1 MKKLTER
8 ILTPLALS
16 LLAITLAG
24 CGDEDIFGSGN
35 SNEFTVTRFDTSYDN
50 QANAT
55 AIARIDETY
64 RTGAREFK
72 LENIVNSYNSQGLNA
87 LDKTVL
93 ADGFEGRLE
102 NKNIEVNGRTI
113 KRPIYE
119 KNSNN
124 QLNYEIDYKTLDL
137 TGVRANSYNAGNT
150 LSNSNG
156 IRTDLNNYPS
166 ISTNASF
173 PAGSVCYIPVT
184 TSERSFLAFN
194 AKNETNYE
202 TLDDWIE
209 ATEDRFN
216 DNRMFS
222 TTRFK
227 VGSSNKQKAAW
238 VEFFEFRNQ
247 PAYLYSGVEY
257 DNNIYETDYV
267 TKGVNNP
274 NTNSRRGVVDCTLVN
289 DVAADFLAAQIREN
303 YHRN

>member
-8 ILTPLALS
+8 IMIPLTLS
-16 LLAITLAG
+16 LLGMTLVG
-24 CGDEDIFGSGN
+24 CGDEDIFGLAN
-35 SNEFTVTRFDTSYDN
+35 SNEFTVTRFDSSYDN

-55 AIARIDETY
+55 AIARINETY

-72 LENIVNSYNSQGLNA
+72 LENIINNYNSQGLNA
-87 LDKTVL
+87 LDKIVL
-93 ADGFEGRLE
+93 ADGFEGRLA
-102 NKNIEVNGRTI
+102 NKDIEVNGRTI
-113 KRPIYE
+113 RRPIYE

-124 QLNYEIDYKTLDL
+124 QLNYEINYKTLDL
-137 TGVRANSYNAGNT
+137 TGVKANSYNAGNT

-166 ISTNASF
+166 VSTDASF

-184 TSERSFLAFN
+184 TSERSFFAFN
-194 AKNETNYE
+194 AKNETTYQ

-209 ATEDRFN
+209 AIEDRFN

-222 TTRFK
+222 TTRLR
-227 VGSSNKQKAAW
+227 VGSSNKQKAAL
-238 VEFFEFRNQ
+238 VEFFESRNQ

-257 DNNIYETDYV
+257 DNDIYETDYV
-267 TKGVNNP
+267 AKGVNNP

-289 DVAADFLAAQIREN
+289 DVAANFLAAQIRES
-303 YHRN
+303 YRRN